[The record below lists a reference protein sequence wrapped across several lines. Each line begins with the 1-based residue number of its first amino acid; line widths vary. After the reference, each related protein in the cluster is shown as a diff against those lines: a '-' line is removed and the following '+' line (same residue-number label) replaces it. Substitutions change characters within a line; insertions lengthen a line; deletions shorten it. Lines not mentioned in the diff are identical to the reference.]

1 MNIYVGNL
9 SLEINEDELRQEFV
23 AFGQVKSVCIMNDK
37 DISSGQ
43 SRGYGFVEM
52 PDEAEARAAI
62 AGLNG
67 RELRGRRLIVNET
80 RSRSAGYGGSKRPD
94 EGYPGG
100 GRRLW

>member
-1 MNIYVGNL
+1 MNIYIGNL
-9 SLEINEDELRQEFV
+9 PREVNEKDIRNIFQEF
-23 AFGQVKSVCIMNDK
+23 GL
-37 DISSGQ
+37 ISSVTI
-43 SRGYGFVEM
+43 SRGRFSGGLKDFGFVEM

-80 RSRSAGYGGSKRPD
+80 RSRSAGYGGSRRPD
-94 EGYPGG
+94 EDYLGG